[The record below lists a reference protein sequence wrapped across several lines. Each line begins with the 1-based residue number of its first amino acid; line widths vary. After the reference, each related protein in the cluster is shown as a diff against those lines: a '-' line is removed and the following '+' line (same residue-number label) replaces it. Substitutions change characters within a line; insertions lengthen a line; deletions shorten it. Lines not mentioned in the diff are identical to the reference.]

1 MCCGGIELVLVE
13 VEVVGL
19 LVGVLVGVGVAG
31 LPPPGVLPNSV
42 VLALVISSGVLVV
55 AEDDSEV
62 TNVTLVLSCGLETEV
77 MISSKVVNGDV
88 VMFAPD
94 DVTEIV
100 ATVVFEVETG
110 KIGVVATIIVGSSAV
125 TKKS

>member
-1 MCCGGIELVLVE
+1 MLVE

-110 KIGVVATIIVGSSAV
+110 KIGVVATIIVGSSV
-125 TKKS
+125 LGGRHSCWQIPQ

>member
-1 MCCGGIELVLVE
+1 MLVE